1 MPALAK
7 CSPTTLKNI
16 LLEAGW
22 RLYNEGAFAWSL
34 VRGIGSD
41 SLEIPR
47 KGRHVSFEVL
57 EHCLEVAELAPG
69 DYFDLMHRVEAKS
82 NPPV

>member
-7 CSPTTLKNI
+7 CSPGTLKAI

-22 RLYNEGAFAWSL
+22 KVYNESPLVWSL
-34 VRGIGSD
+34 VRGIGGD
-41 SLEIPR
+41 SLEIPKR
-47 KGRHVSFEVL
+47 GRLVSFQVL

-69 DYFDLMHRVEAKS
+69 DYFDLMHRVETKS
-82 NPPV
+82 KSPI